1 MAGSFPTSK
10 KPRVFNFASNRPNS
24 TAYTLSGKRSVKQF
38 SAQYFSFSVQMPPMN
53 QADFQAFYAFL
64 VKQQGSFQ
72 TFTFEYPLDNQGAD
86 KGETDILV
94 NALSGLSIGSSTIAM
109 DGFNASTTGVLKAG
123 DFIKFANDTKIY
135 MVTADADSNASG
147 EADILIEPPL
157 QDALVN
163 NEAVT
168 VNKPSFKVALV
179 QNDVMYSTDASGF
192 FSLSFDVREVL

>member
-1 MAGSFPTSK
+1 MSGAFPTTT
-10 KPRVFNFASNRPNS
+10 KPRVFNFISNRPNT

-38 SAQYFSFSVQMPPMN
+38 AAQYFSFSVQLPPMK

-64 VKQQGSFQ
+64 VKQKGSFE
-72 TFTFEYPLDNQGAD
+72 TFTFEYPLDNLGAD

-94 NALSGLSIGSSTIAM
+94 NGALSIGSTTIAM

-123 DFIKFANDTKIY
+123 DLIKFANDTKIY

-147 EADILIEPPL
+147 QADISIEPPL
-157 QDALVN
+157 QDAVVD

-168 VNKPSFKVALV
+168 VNKPSFKVALM
-179 QNDVMYSTDASGF
+179 QNDVLYSTDASGF

>member
-1 MAGSFPTSK
+1 MSGAFPTTK
-10 KPRVFNFASNRPNS
+10 KPRVFNFMSNRPNN

-94 NALSGLSIGSSTIAM
+94 NGALAIGSTTIAM

-147 EADILIEPPL
+147 EADISIEPPL
-157 QDALVN
+157 QDAVVN

-179 QNDVMYSTDASGF
+179 QDDLLYSTDASGF

>member
-1 MAGSFPTSK
+1 M
-10 KPRVFNFASNRPNS
+10 SNRPNN

-53 QADFQAFYAFL
+53 QTDFMPFYAFL
-64 VKQQGSFQ
+64 TKQKGSFS
-72 TFTFEYPLDNQGAD
+72 TFTFEYPLDNLGAG

-94 NALSGLSIGSSTIAM
+94 NEASGKALGSTSIDL
-109 DGFNASTTGVLKAG
+109 DGFANSTTGVLKAG

-135 MVTADADSNASG
+135 MVTADANSNSSG
-147 EADILIEPPL
+147 ETTVNIEPPL
-157 QDALVN
+157 QDAVVN

-179 QNDVMYSTDASGF
+179 QDDLLYNTDSSGF
-192 FSLSFDVREVL
+192 FSISFDVREVL